1 MRSLKEYISRI
12 GLEELAQQI
21 DNTILRPEV
30 GEKGI
35 IEFVEKSL
43 NYNFACIV
51 VPPCYIKM
59 IRESFKDK
67 IRLATVISFPLGYQ
81 KIEVKKYEVE
91 KAIEDGVNE
100 VDYVINIS
108 YVKSG
113 KYDGIK
119 LEANELS
126 KIVKSSN
133 VIIKAIIETP
143 LLTTDEIA
151 LVSKT
156 LNETDIDYIKT
167 CTGFGPRGVIPS
179 DIIII
184 RENSNK
190 KVKASGGIR
199 SLRDTIHY
207 LMLGANR
214 IGTSHGIEIMKE
226 LMKIKEI

>member
-1 MRSLKEYISRI
+1 
-12 GLEELAQQI
+12 
-21 DNTILRPEV
+21 
-30 GEKGI
+30 
-35 IEFVEKSL
+35 
-43 NYNFACIV
+43 
-51 VPPCYIKM
+51 
-59 IRESFKDK
+59 K

-126 KIVKSSN
+126 KIAKNSN

>member
-1 MRSLKEYISRI
+1 RI

>member
-1 MRSLKEYISRI
+1 MRSLKEYINKI

-51 VPPCYIKM
+51 IPPCYIKM
-59 IRESFKDK
+59 IRENFKDK

-81 KIEVKKYEVE
+81 KIEVKRYEVE
-91 KAIEDGVNE
+91 KAIEDEVNE

-113 KYDGIK
+113 KYDEIK

-126 KIVKSSN
+126 KIAKNNN

-143 LLTTDEIA
+143 HLTTDEIA

-156 LNETDIDYIKT
+156 LNETNIDYIKT
-167 CTGFGPRGVIPS
+167 CTGFGPRGVVPS

-199 SLRDTIHY
+199 SLGDTIHY

-214 IGTSHGIEIMKE
+214 IGTSYGIEIMKE
-226 LMKIKEI
+226 LMKIKGM